1 MVKNPPA
8 TWRRP
13 GFNTWVGK
21 NLWKGT
27 GYPLQCFCLV
37 NSMARGAISSQRLG
51 HNWATNSLYFQT
63 QLEYRKNHLGVK
75 MQIPRPFP
83 PKRQIDQRVWA
94 QESVLLESSPGDD
107 RGNKLA
113 LSKKHLS
120 TTNWHLPSPSTRI
133 KSCAA
138 ADADFQHLWKEYRVE
153 SRNETLYSGKN

>member
-1 MVKNPPA
+1 MPGLGRTSGKGLASHSSVFA
-8 TWRRP
+8 WRIP
-13 GFNTWVGK
+13 WPEEPLVHKDLDTTEQLTLYTFKLNWSTGK
-21 NLWKGT
+21 K
-27 GYPLQCFCLV
+27 
-37 NSMARGAISSQRLG
+37 
-51 HNWATNSLYFQT
+51 
-63 QLEYRKNHLGVK
+63 KNHLGMK

-94 QESVLLESSPGDD
+94 QESVLLESSPGDY